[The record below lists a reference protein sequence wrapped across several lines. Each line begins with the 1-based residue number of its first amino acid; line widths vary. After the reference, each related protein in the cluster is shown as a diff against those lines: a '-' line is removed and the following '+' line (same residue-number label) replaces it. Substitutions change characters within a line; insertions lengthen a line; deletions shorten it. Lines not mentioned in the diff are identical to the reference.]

1 MLRIKKKKEIIIYK
15 RKCAEIM
22 QRNKKNKNLF
32 CNYQKKTHDVLA
44 FSFTLTTKTKLRHF
58 IKELKNNSLGTLV
71 LLFWLSDS
79 LI

>member
-1 MLRIKKKKEIIIYK
+1 MLRIKKKKEIMIYK

-22 QRNKKNKNLF
+22 QRNKKTKIYF
-32 CNYQKKTHDVLA
+32 VIIKKKTHDVLA

-58 IKELKNNSLGTLV
+58 IKELKNKNLGTLV
-71 LLFWLSDS
+71 LLFWLSGS